1 MKITDASINNIDR
14 NFSGS
19 VPNTKPAGNGLP
31 AINDPS
37 VSDTTADGVEAK
49 DVKEE
54 KTNTQSGTNNNNSYN
69 VPEAPQT
76 PKVEEHKFA
85 DATPN
90 SASTNATSVPTST
103 AQTLP
108 AGAVSDTIMSSIDST
123 LKESLAVQKNM
134 DMSLTNI
141 AAAIS
146 AGLKISPQEQES
158 SGGNNKN
165 MQAKASYINNTSS
178 RPRTQWP
185 VNRM

>member
-1 MKITDASINNIDR
+1 MKISDATINNIDR

-19 VPNTKPAGNGLP
+19 VPDTKPAGNSLP
-31 AINDPS
+31 AVNDPS
-37 VSDTTADGVEAK
+37 VSDTTADGVAAK
-49 DVKEE
+49 DIKEE
-54 KTNTQSGTNNNNSYN
+54 KSETISNNNSYN
-69 VPEAPQT
+69 VPKAPQA

-90 SASTNATSVPTST
+90 SASVNATSVPTSI

-108 AGAVSDTIMSSIDST
+108 AGAVSDKIMSSIDST

-146 AGLKISPQEQES
+146 AGLKISPQEQDSS
-158 SGGNNKN
+158 SGKNINNN
-165 MQAKASYINNTSS
+165 IQAKASYVNNSS
-178 RPRTQWP
+178 TRPRVQWP